1 MEWWLY
7 YGPFATTTT
16 ECPRLQE
23 AANEQLYFEKIWAVD
38 EQQYHDASWQCAEAI
53 ESITCECAE

>member
-23 AANEQLYFEKIWAVD
+23 AANEQLYFEKLWSAD
-38 EQQYHDASWQCAEAI
+38 EQYYECAEAI